1 MAISHHENEPFDDR
15 FGALLEAAL
24 RNPPEETTTRDALA
38 RSREKIVRCLKAGM
52 SRRFLH
58 TQFVKAGGV
67 VSYQRLC
74 VLLNDLLR
82 DEEIVNGIMGKSFAT
97 KGRAGSRQGGNNGS
111 KLIAARRR
119 EGGIGKTLEE
129 IQREST
135 EALVRVA
142 GL

>member
-1 MAISHHENEPFDDR
+1 MAISHQENEPFDDR

-82 DEEIVNGIMGKSFAT
+82 DEEIVNGIKGKSFGA
-97 KGRAGSRQGGNNGS
+97 KCRAGNRGASNGS

-119 EGGIGKTLEE
+119 DRGIGKTLEE

-135 EALVRVA
+135 AALVRVA

>member
-1 MAISHHENEPFDDR
+1 MATSHQENEPLDER
-15 FGALLEAAL
+15 FGALLEDAL
-24 RNPPEETTTRDALA
+24 RNPPEETTTRDALV
-38 RSREKIVRCLKAGM
+38 RSREKIVRCLKAGI

-58 TQFVKAGGV
+58 TQFLKAGGV

-82 DEEIVNGIMGKSFAT
+82 DEETVNGIKRKTFDR
-97 KGRAGSRQGGNNGS
+97 KGRAGNRECGTGS

-129 IQREST
+129 IQRESA